1 MSIQNE
7 ELVKSLTS
15 LIDETLDEIEEIKKS
30 KFAAA
35 EIKLDGPGED
45 GIAGVSANGKLD
57 AKKKEEDEEDEEE
70 VTKGENQKAD
80 QDAGKFAQAPTVAKG
95 ENQKADQD
103 AGKFAQAPT
112 VAKAE
117 EDEEEDEEK
126 EKKKKMQ
133 EMKKSID
140 ESEKLIKSYVDSRFS
155 SFEEQL
161 SKMAKMIESISDA
174 PVERR
179 GIPSGVKALA
189 KSNDDVEPLNKSQ
202 VADTLFE
209 LKKSGVRVDSSDII
223 MVETAKD
230 YGTLQ
235 AIANKYGIK

>member
-70 VTKGENQKAD
+70 VT
-80 QDAGKFAQAPTVAKG
+80 KG